1 MISLLCRSRAVSS
14 SSTTG
19 GPLLSSS
26 KHGCTDQ
33 EHEALPPS
41 RWQEILWVPPLCTL
55 GLTRR
60 SMKLSS
66 SRACPG
72 MAIILTPKKT
82 EREPGLSKIC
92 GPHREFLLISSLRS
106 KLDRAAFNL

>member
-1 MISLLCRSRAVSS
+1 MIFVLCRSRAVSS
-14 SSTTG
+14 SSTIG

-33 EHEALPPS
+33 ERWALPPS
-41 RWQEILWVPPLCTL
+41 RWQEIMWVPPLCTL
-55 GLTRR
+55 GLTPRCI
-60 SMKLSS
+60 KLSS
-66 SRACPG
+66 CRACLG
-72 MAIILTPKKT
+72 MAIILTLKKT

-92 GPHREFLLISSLRS
+92 GPQREFLLISSLRS